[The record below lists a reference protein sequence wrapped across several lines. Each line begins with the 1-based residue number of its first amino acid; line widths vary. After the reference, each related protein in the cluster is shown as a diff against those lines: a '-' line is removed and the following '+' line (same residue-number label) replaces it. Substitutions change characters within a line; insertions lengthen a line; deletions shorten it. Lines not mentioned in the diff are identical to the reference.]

1 MASLRVEVDAV
12 GLDPTSTTENKST
25 NKLNPPRA
33 ALQVL
38 TFLTIVLS
46 YSAILHA
53 IISFSTRILGMVSSI
68 TCLVQPAASFKRDR
82 SVKFACTNTR
92 EEVSSTILLFDGK
105 PRRKR
110 S

>member
-1 MASLRVEVDAV
+1 MEVDVV
-12 GLDPTSTTENKST
+12 GLNRTSTTANKST
-25 NKLNPPRA
+25 NKLNPPKA

-38 TFLTIVLS
+38 TFLTIALS

-53 IISFSTRILGMVSSI
+53 IIPFSTRILGMVSSI

-82 SVKFACTNTR
+82 PVKLSCTNMK
-92 EEVSSTILLFDGK
+92 EEVSSTILLFGSK